1 MSDEFDADAMAALA
15 TGESTPEPTTDPD
28 DGADDVDETGDA
40 DEASTSSTSRGG
52 DVDLKAMLMSTEPDD
67 DLESVESP
75 YDPEAG
81 GLTRMYRGAQKM
93 LGFDGTPAIVD
104 MAVGAVEAIVGK
116 DAGDGSDE
124 TDEGGDGDGPLPTAG
139 GAGV

>member
-1 MSDEFDADAMAALA
+1 
-15 TGESTPEPTTDPD
+15 
-28 DGADDVDETGDA
+28 
-40 DEASTSSTSRGG
+40 
-52 DVDLKAMLMSTEPDD
+52 VDLKAMLMSTEPDD
-67 DLESVESP
+67 DLSSVESP

-116 DAGDGSDE
+116 DAGGGSDE
-124 TDEGGDGDGPLPTAG
+124 TDDAAADAPAPTAG
-139 GAGV
+139 EAGV